1 VGQRRLVH
9 QAACV
14 SGFSGAPT
22 AAVNRMNMRGSR
34 LHQWVETM
42 THDPASP
49 SDPPPIP
56 PVAPDPGDCCGEGC
70 VNCIYD
76 VYEASLERYRTL
88 LEAWQ
93 ARHPDDAEAHG
104 PAG

>member
-1 VGQRRLVH
+1 
-9 QAACV
+9 
-14 SGFSGAPT
+14 
-22 AAVNRMNMRGSR
+22 
-34 LHQWVETM
+34 
-42 THDPASP
+42 
-49 SDPPPIP
+49 
-56 PVAPDPGDCCGEGC
+56 
-70 VNCIYD
+70 